1 MAFTALNNQ
10 PTLPPPF
17 QAQAPA
23 PAPRPAVPIPHPQE
37 IDAAFAS
44 SHELR
49 KRVHA
54 AIDQNPSQS
63 TLFRDISTYILSQ
76 ASQPPSEPITK
87 KRKLEETDSTQNGTA
102 AVAVPQTTAIVGGSL
117 ISTSTKAFKSYPGV
131 SFSIPQRKKFT
142 LELLDKKDGGVRAI
156 GATGNVE
163 FALAWKDVDQV
174 FCLPVPEKAK
184 KQHNF
189 IIVPVHGDGVNPIPE
204 ELKGSVPEPIVWT
217 FEEATGKNVVQGEDP
232 GPSPMAE
239 AIHHCLIQAGTG
251 KEVVFPDADEFASA
265 IPESH
270 RKSEKAYHV
279 KAHRGSKEGYLFFTS
294 VGILYGFKKPLAFF
308 DFATVNSIS
317 YTAVLRNTFN
327 LVITTPTQEIEFS
340 MLDQENFAGINEYV
354 QKHGLQDASMAAE
367 RRAKKLNINPPA
379 EKSKENG
386 AVATGAQI
394 AEDESELQKA
404 ERELQDQED
413 DEEEDDDFDPGSE
426 GESEGEGSDSEDED
440 GGDGGGGGGGYDE
453 GDTAEVEDEDEEMED

>member
-10 PTLPPPF
+10 PPVHRSPP
-17 QAQAPA
+17 AQVPTPSPA
-23 PAPRPAVPIPHPQE
+23 PAKASEPPVEHPAV
-37 IDAAFAS
+37 IDAAFAGS
-44 SHELR
+44 FNLR

-54 AIDQNPSQS
+54 VLDEHPSLS
-63 TLFRDISTYILSQ
+63 DLFGDISAFILSYQ
-76 ASQPPSEPITK
+76 SQLSNSPTTK
-87 KRKLEETDSTQNGTA
+87 KRKLDESNDAQNGTTA
-102 AVAVPQTTAIVGGSL
+102 APAPAPAPVTTLGGGSL
-117 ISTSTKAFKSYPGV
+117 SSTATKTFKSYTGV

-142 LELLDKKDGGVRAI
+142 LELLDKKDGGIRAV

-163 FALAWKDVDQV
+163 FALAWKDADQV

-189 IIVPVHGDGVNPIPE
+189 IVIPVHGDGVNPVPE
-204 ELKGSVPEPIVWT
+204 GASAPEPIVWT
-217 FEEATGKNVVQGEDP
+217 FEEATGKNIVEGEDP
-232 GPSPMAE
+232 GPAPMAE

-251 KEVVFPDADEFASA
+251 KEVVFPNADEFASA

-270 RKSEKAYHV
+270 RKGEKAYHV

-308 DFATVNSIS
+308 DFAAINSIS

-327 LVITTPTQEIEFS
+327 LVITTQTQEIEFS
-340 MLDQENFAGINEYV
+340 MLDQENFAGINDYV

-367 RRAKKLNINPPA
+367 RRAKKLNVNPPA
-379 EKSKENG
+379 DKDKENG
-386 AVATGAQI
+386 AAAAGEQG
-394 AEDESELQKA
+394 EEESELQKA
-404 ERELQDQED
+404 ERELQNQEDED

-426 GESEGEGSDSEDED
+426 GESEGEGSDSEGEE
-440 GGDGGGGGGGYDE
+440 GEGDYDE
-453 GDTAEVEDEDEEMED
+453 GDTAEVEGEDQEMED

>member
-10 PTLPPPF
+10 PHVQPPPV
-17 QAQAPA
+17 QAPVPKPVQA
-23 PAPRPAVPIPHPQE
+23 SVVPIQHPQE
-37 IDAAFAS
+37 IDAAFAGNAD
-44 SHELR
+44 LR

-63 TLFRDISTYILSQ
+63 TLFRDISTFILNQ
-76 ASQPPSEPITK
+76 TPQVPVEPTTK
-87 KRKLEETDSTQNGTA
+87 KRKIEESNGAQNGTA
-102 AVAVPQTTAIVGGSL
+102 AATSAATVTAGAGGSL
-117 ISTSTKAFKSYPGV
+117 TSISTKAFKTYAGV

-142 LELLDKKDGGVRAI
+142 LELVDKRDGGIRAI
-156 GATGNVE
+156 GASGNVE
-163 FALAWKDVDQV
+163 FALAWKDVDQI

-189 IIVPVHGDGVNPIPE
+189 IIIPVHGDGVNPVPD
-204 ELKGSVPEPIVWT
+204 ELKASAPEPIVWT
-217 FEEATGKNVVQGEDP
+217 FEEATGKNIVEGEDP
-232 GPSPMAE
+232 GPAPMAE

-265 IPESH
+265 VPESH
-270 RKSEKAYHV
+270 RKGEKAYHV

-294 VGILYGFKKPLAFF
+294 VGILCGFKKPLAFF
-308 DFATVNSIS
+308 DFAAVNSIA
-317 YTAVLRNTFN
+317 YAAVLRNTFN
-327 LVITTPTQEIEFS
+327 LVITTQTQEIEFS

-367 RRAKKLNINPPA
+367 RRAKKLNVNPPA
-379 EKSKENG
+379 DKGKDNG
-386 AVATGAQI
+386 AATPSAQG
-394 AEDESELQKA
+394 EEEESELQKA

-426 GESEGEGSDSEDED
+426 GESEGEGSESEEED
-440 GGDGGGGGGGYDE
+440 GEGGYDE
-453 GDTAEVEDEDEEMED
+453 GDTAEMEEGEGEEMEV

>member
-10 PTLPPPF
+10 APSQPPP
-17 QAQAPA
+17 AQAPVPKPVQA
-23 PAPRPAVPIPHPQE
+23 SVVPIQHPQE

-44 SHELR
+44 NADLR

-54 AIDQNPSQS
+54 AINQNPSQS
-63 TLFRDISTYILSQ
+63 TLFRDISTFILNQTPQVS
-76 ASQPPSEPITK
+76 AEPTTK
-87 KRKLEETDSTQNGTA
+87 KRKIEESNGAQNGAAAATSATTPTA
-102 AVAVPQTTAIVGGSL
+102 GAGGSL
-117 ISTSTKAFKSYPGV
+117 TSTSTKAFKTYAGV

-142 LELLDKKDGGVRAI
+142 LELVDKRDGGIRSI
-156 GATGNVE
+156 GASGNVE
-163 FALAWKDVDQV
+163 FVLSWKDVDQI

-189 IIVPVHGDGVNPIPE
+189 IIIPLHGDGVNPVPE
-204 ELKGSVPEPIVWT
+204 ELKASTPEPIVWT
-217 FEEATGKNVVQGEDP
+217 FEEATGKNIVEGEDP
-232 GPSPMAE
+232 GPGPMAE

-251 KEVVFPDADEFASA
+251 KEVIFPDADEFASA
-265 IPESH
+265 VPESH
-270 RKSEKAYHV
+270 RKGEKAYHV

-308 DFATVNSIS
+308 DFAAVNSIA
-317 YTAVLRNTFN
+317 YAAVLRNTFN
-327 LVITTPTQEIEFS
+327 LVITTQTQEIEFS

-367 RRAKKLNINPPA
+367 RRAKKLNVNPPA

-386 AVATGAQI
+386 AAASGAQG
-394 AEDESELQKA
+394 EEEESELQKA

-426 GESEGEGSDSEDED
+426 GESEGEGSESEEED
-440 GGDGGGGGGGYDE
+440 GEGGYDE
-453 GDTAEVEDEDEEMED
+453 GDTAGMEEGEGEEMEE

>member
-1 MAFTALNNQ
+1 
-10 PTLPPPF
+10 
-17 QAQAPA
+17 
-23 PAPRPAVPIPHPQE
+23 
-37 IDAAFAS
+37 
-44 SHELR
+44 
-49 KRVHA
+49 VHA
-54 AIDQNPSQS
+54 AIDQYPSQS
-63 TLFRDISTYILSQ
+63 ILFRDISTYILNQTSL
-76 ASQPPSEPITK
+76 PPAEPTTK
-87 KRKLEETDSTQNGTA
+87 KRKIEESNDAQNGPTA
-102 AVAVPQTTAIVGGSL
+102 VLPKTTAGGSL
-117 ISTSTKAFKSYPGV
+117 TSSSTKAFKSYSGV

-142 LELLDKKDGGVRAI
+142 LELLDRKDGGIRAI

-189 IIVPVHGDGVNPIPE
+189 IVIPVHGDGVNPVPD
-204 ELKGSVPEPIVWT
+204 ELKTSAPEPIVWT
-217 FEEATGKNVVQGEDP
+217 FEEAIGKNIVEGEDP
-232 GPSPMAE
+232 GPGPMAE

-251 KEVVFPDADEFASA
+251 KQVVFPDADEFASA

-270 RKSEKAYHV
+270 RKGEKAYHV

-294 VGILYGFKKPLAFF
+294 IGILYGFKKPLAFF
-308 DFATVNSIS
+308 DFAAVNSIS

-340 MLDQENFAGINEYV
+340 MLDQENFAGINDYV

-367 RRAKKLNINPPA
+367 RRAKKLNVNPPA
-379 EKSKENG
+379 DKGKENG
-386 AVATGAQI
+386 AAAPGAQ
-394 AEDESELQKA
+394 ADEEESELQKA

-426 GESEGEGSDSEDED
+426 GESEGEGSDSEDEE
-440 GGDGGGGGGGYDE
+440 GEGGGYDE
-453 GDTAEVEDEDEEMED
+453 GDTAEVEGEDEEMED